1 MENEEIRNQYDAFT
15 RIKGFGEKYGAQF
28 DPASRG
34 RKQFPLMDAV
44 IAKMVEHGV
53 KKLTGKSGFHGGTGS
68 KELAAQALR
77 ESLRKIRKT
86 SVSIAEAEDMPEF
99 DDKFVLPR
107 SSSYE
112 VLLGRAR
119 AILKEAT
126 PHAALFIEFEL
137 AANFLDTLDKN
148 IKRLENAGADQDAGL
163 SDQVGA
169 TAELVAA
176 AVEGMKIR
184 KQLLTL
190 VRNKFENNVGILAEW
205 ETANHIVWPTSG
217 GSGDS
222 GAPGGGSPPI
232 P

>member
-15 RIKGFGEKYGAQF
+15 RIKGFGGKYGTQF
-28 DPASRG
+28 EPASRG
-34 RKQFPLMDAV
+34 SKQFTLMDAV
-44 IAKMVEHGV
+44 VAKMVEHGV
-53 KKLTGKSGFHGGTGS
+53 KKLAANSGFHGATGS
-68 KELAAQALR
+68 KDLAAQALR

-86 SVSIAEAEDMPEF
+86 AVSIAEDEDMPEF

-112 VLLGRAR
+112 ALLTRAR
-119 AILKEAT
+119 AVLLEAT

-137 AANFLDTLDKN
+137 AANFLDTLENN
-148 IKRLENAGADQDAGL
+148 IKRLENAGTDQDAGL
-163 SDQVGA
+163 SEQVGA

-190 VRNKFENNVGILAEW
+190 VRNKFENKVGVLAEW
-205 ETANHIVWPTSG
+205 ETANHIVWPTNGS
-217 GSGDS
+217 SGD
-222 GAPGGGSPPI
+222 GAGPGSDGSPK
-232 P
+232 